1 MGLVRIQKESR
12 RVMGTD
18 FLKRTEVTTI
28 HIVQRKKPVRAHSL
42 VKVEVETS
50 QDAERK

>member
-1 MGLVRIQKESR
+1 M
-12 RVMGTD
+12 MGTH

-28 HIVQRKKPVRAHSL
+28 HVMQRRKPVRAHSL
-42 VKVEVETS
+42 VKVEVKTG